1 MPTGLEPL
9 KIELLAVDNASATI
23 SSVEKQIKN
32 FGTTQEKSSNTTDKT
47 TKSVEKYAK
56 SILKIGVSYSAIKSV
71 VRFIGNATEASADY
85 VEALNLFEVAMDD
98 NVKAGK
104 AFVDQMEEVLGLD
117 KAELLEYT
125 GLFNQMALAIGNTTD
140 TAYTMSLALTS
151 IGADIASLYNIDV
164 ATAMSKLRSGIA
176 GQVKPVR
183 ELGMDI
189 TSISLDR
196 LLQEELE
203 LEGVTSKTLSQAQKQ
218 LGRTILLIQQS
229 ENAWGDMSKTI
240 NTYSNQQKILEA
252 QINKLERSLGNLFVG
267 TKENAGIMTKAIWHV
282 NGAFMAL
289 NDIIN
294 AFLPEM
300 EESGFNKLTEE
311 IEESGDTKPNYDGII
326 DENEALGES
335 YEELEKSISG
345 SLLSFDKFNALN
357 KGTNDLGAS
366 WVSEELEKKLNEE
379 YEEYLKKYN
388 EQLAKTDMKAK
399 EIAKSIKEWIGVNKE
414 NKITWDSLNPV
425 LKTAVAIIG
434 VLLVN
439 STANAII
446 SLAGLAKSLLSVSN
460 IIQLISKSALLVA
473 IVVLIDLIAKW
484 EDYNGVQ
491 KAVRIA
497 LIALLVAINLFLATK
512 GSFMAVIKSFT
523 SGLLALTIKAGTTK
537 MAIMQ
542 LSMASLA
549 FVSLIVGLLGVI
561 ENWSS
566 MNGLQKIISVLSLLT
581 VALLG
586 AGMAFG
592 VFHTAMTMG
601 LATAGIIAGII
612 AMTGVIMNAEGK
624 INDLNVNAYASGGM
638 PQTGEMFIARE
649 SGPEYVGRLGNRN
662 VVANNDQ
669 IVDSVSQG
677 VYSAVSEAL
686 GGRNASQPVNVYL
699 DKYLVG
705 RIVANPVRDELIRT
719 GKFAKV

>member
-32 FGTTQEKSSNTTDKT
+32 FSTTQEKSSETTDKT

-71 VRFIGNATEASADY
+71 VRFIGDATEASADY
-85 VEALNLFEVAMDD
+85 VEALNLFEVAMDG

-125 GLFNQMALAIGNTTD
+125 GLFNQMALAIGNTTE

-196 LLQEELE
+196 LLQEELK

-252 QINKLERSLGNLFVG
+252 QVNKLQRSLGNLFIG
-267 TKENAGIMTKAIWHV
+267 TTEKAGIMTKAIWYV

-294 AFLPEM
+294 AFIPEM
-300 EESGFNKLTEE
+300 EESGLNGT
-311 IEESGDTKPNYDGII
+311 
-326 DENEALGES
+326 LGETAS
-335 YEELEKSISG
+335 ATNETTEAIEDLEQAVNG

-357 KGTNDLGAS
+357 KGSGALGDS
-366 WVSEELEKKLNEE
+366 SITKLLESLLDTEYDRYLEEYNKKL
-379 YEEYLKKYN
+379 
-388 EQLAKTDMKAK
+388 EQTDMKAK
-399 EIAKSIKEWIGVNKE
+399 EIAKSIKAWIGVNEE

-439 STANAII
+439 ATANAII
-446 SLAGLAKSLLSVSN
+446 SLGALVKSLLSVSN
-460 IIQLISKSALLVA
+460 IIQLMSKSALMVA
-473 IVVLIDLIAKW
+473 IVVLVDLIAKW
-484 EDYNGVQ
+484 EDYNEVQ

-512 GSFMAVIKSFT
+512 GSFMEVIKSFT
-523 SGLLALTIKAGTTK
+523 SGLLTLTLRAGSTK
-537 MAIMQ
+537 IAILQ
-542 LSMASLA
+542 LSIASIA
-549 FVSLIVGLLGVI
+549 FIATIAGVIGII
-561 ENWSS
+561 ENWGN
-566 MNGLQKIISVLSLLT
+566 MNTFQKIVSVLSVLT

-592 VFHTAMTMG
+592 VFHSAMTMG
-601 LATAGIIAGII
+601 LATAGIIAGIV
-612 AMTGVIMNAEGK
+612 AMTAVIASAKGQIDSLK
-624 INDLNVNAYASGGM
+624 VSAYASGGL

-669 IVDSVSQG
+669 IVSSVSQG
-677 VYSAVSEAL
+677 VYSAVVDAL
-686 GGRNASQPVNVYL
+686 GKNSNANKPVNVYL
-699 DKYLVG
+699 DKHLVG
-705 RIVANPVRDELIRT
+705 KIVANPVRDELVRT

>member
-32 FGTTQEKSSNTTDKT
+32 FSTTQEKSSETTDKT

-71 VRFIGNATEASADY
+71 VRFIGDATEASADY
-85 VEALNLFEVAMDD
+85 VEALNLFEVAMDE

-196 LLQEELE
+196 LLQEELK

-252 QINKLERSLGNLFVG
+252 QVNKLQRSLGNLFIG
-267 TKENAGIMTKAIWHV
+267 TTEKAGIMTKAIWYV

-294 AFLPEM
+294 AFIPEM
-300 EESGFNKLTEE
+300 EESGLNGT
-311 IEESGDTKPNYDGII
+311 
-326 DENEALGES
+326 LGETTDS
-335 YEELEKSISG
+335 ASETTEAIEDLEQAVNG

-357 KGTNDLGAS
+357 KGSGALGDSSITKLLEDLLDTEYNRYL
-366 WVSEELEKKLNEE
+366 EEYNKKL
-379 YEEYLKKYN
+379 
-388 EQLAKTDMKAK
+388 EQTDMKAK
-399 EIAKSIKEWIGVNKE
+399 EIAKSIKEWIGVNEE

-425 LKTAVAIIG
+425 LKTAVGIIG
-434 VLLVN
+434 TLLVN
-439 STANAII
+439 ATANAII
-446 SLAGLAKSLLSVSN
+446 SLAGLVKSLLSVGSAF
-460 IIQLISKSALLVA
+460 QLLSKLTLVVA
-473 IVVLIDLIAKW
+473 IMMIVDLIANW
-484 EDYNGVQ
+484 EELSSIQ
-491 KAVRIA
+491 KAVRITLIAIIVAFSYFTSSSANIIKLVKSLATYILTLNINLIRTKTAIIQLSVASIA
-497 LIALLVAINLFLATK
+497 LIA
-512 GSFMAVIKSFT
+512 VI
-523 SGLLALTIKAGTTK
+523 A
-537 MAIMQ
+537 
-542 LSMASLA
+542 
-549 FVSLIVGLLGVI
+549 GVI
-561 ENWSS
+561 GIVENWDS
-566 MNGLQKIISVLSLLT
+566 MNGFQKIISILSVLT

-592 VFHTAMTMG
+592 VFHSAMTMG
-601 LATAGIIAGII
+601 LATAGIVAGII
-612 AMTGVIMNAEGK
+612 AMTAVISSAKGQIDSLK
-624 INDLNVNAYASGGM
+624 VSAYASGGM

-649 SGPEYVGRLGNRN
+649 SGPEYVGRLGTRN

-669 IVDSVSQG
+669 IVSSVSQG